1 MRHFDVQLIGGMALN
16 DGKIAEMRTGEGKTL
31 MATLPVYLNS
41 LTGKGVHLVTVNDYL
56 ARRDAE
62 WMGRLYNFMGLTVGV
77 NTPQMSREAKQ
88 AAYAADVT
96 YGTNNEFGFDY
107 LRDNMVQ
114 DVADR
119 VARGL
124 AYAIVDEVD
133 SILID
138 EARTPLII
146 SGQAEDH
153 TEMYVRINAVV
164 PSLKKQIGELDLRTG
179 EGVIE
184 PGDFTVDEKTH
195 QVFLTEDGHE
205 NAERLLREARLLVE
219 GASLYDPANI
229 TLMHHVYAAL
239 RARHLYHRD
248 QHYVVQK
255 GEDGTPEVVIV
266 DEFTGRLMTGRRW
279 SDGLHQAVE
288 AKEGVPIQSENQT
301 LASITFQNY
310 FRMYGK
316 LSGMTGTADTEAYE
330 FQEIYGLET
339 VVIPPNL
346 PTIRNDELD
355 LVYKTS
361 REKFDAVIEDIRDCH
376 KRGQPVLV
384 GTTSIENSEL
394 VSGLLDKAKLPHA
407 VLNAKQHAREAEIVA
422 QAGRPGVI
430 TIATNMAGRGTDIV
444 LGGNVENQIK
454 IIDADEA
461 IPEEEKRARAKKLQ
475 DEWQSLH
482 DAVKAQGGLRIIAT
496 ERHESRRIDNQLR
509 GRSGRQGDPGSSR
522 FYLSLDD
529 SLMRIF
535 AGDRVRAIM
544 ERLKMPDGEAI
555 EAGIVTRSIEGAQ
568 RKVEA
573 RNFDVRKQLLEYD
586 DVANDQR
593 KVIYQQRND
602 ILEAQTL
609 AAQIASLRAGTME
622 DVVRTFVPAESVEE
636 QWDLPGLEKTL
647 REEWQLDVD
656 LKAEV
661 DKSDAITD
669 EDIVDK
675 VKKAADD
682 SFQVKID
689 RVGIEQFTPF
699 MRMILLQ
706 SIDQHW
712 REHLA
717 ALDYLRQGIHLRGY
731 AQKNPKQEYKREAFE
746 LFSQLLDVV
755 KMDVTRVL
763 MTVRIQS
770 EEEVARAAEAIEER
784 AEHISN
790 VTYTHPNDD
799 GSVSQEPELATAGRR
814 RPAAAAAAR
823 PAAPAVP
830 ARVPTLA
837 LGAIAAGMAGARRR
851 RHAQGRPQRPVPL
864 RQRQEVQAVPREAGV
879 GRPATGGP
887 RGRGAGGAQRP
898 HRQRLRRPAAR
909 QLPRQDPERG
919 AEDASLSRHPLRRGP
934 GQQGPCRRRHPP
946 RARRRGPDPADA
958 HRRSRAPCRPRPAAS
973 SRWCSRTSICWRST
987 SRPAS
992 PCTAAAARASASSSS
1007 CAAPGRGPSS
1017 SSWCTAS
1024 TRRPPACCSSPRR
1037 ARPWSRCRTTCAR
1050 AIPSGPSARPMR
1062 RWSPAPGRRSSR

>member
-1 MRHFDVQLIGGMALN
+1 
-16 DGKIAEMRTGEGKTL
+16 
-31 MATLPVYLNS
+31 
-41 LTGKGVHLVTVNDYL
+41 YL
-56 ARRDAE
+56 AKRDAE
-62 WMGRLYNFMGLTVGV
+62 WMGRLYTFLGLTVGV
-77 NTPQMSREAKQ
+77 NTPQMSREEKQ

-114 DVADR
+114 DVVDR

-124 AYAIVDEVD
+124 PYAIVDEVD

-164 PSLKKQIGELDLRTG
+164 PQLKKQIGELDLRTG
-179 EGVIE
+179 EGVID
-184 PGDFTVDEKTH
+184 PGDFTVDEKSH

-205 NAERLLREARLLVE
+205 NAERLLGEAGLLAE

-239 RARHLYHRD
+239 RARHLYNRD
-248 QHYVVQK
+248 QHYVVQ
-255 GEDGTPEVVIV
+255 DGEVVIV

-288 AKEGVPIQSENQT
+288 AKEGVQIQSENQT

-339 VVIPPNL
+339 VVIPPNK
-346 PTIRNDELD
+346 PTIRKDELD

-361 REKFDAVIEDIRDCH
+361 REKFEAVIKDIRDCH
-376 KRGQPVLV
+376 ERGQPVLV

-394 VSGLLDKAKLPHA
+394 ISGLLQKEKLPHQ

-454 IIDADEA
+454 AFESDESISAADKA
-461 IPEEEKRARAKKLQ
+461 ARARQLH
-475 DEWQSLH
+475 DEWQGLH

-555 EAGIVTRSIEGAQ
+555 EAGIVTRSIESAQ

-586 DVANDQR
+586 DVSNDQR

-602 ILEAQTL
+602 ILEAQSL
-609 AAQIASLRAGTME
+609 AAQIANLRASTMT
-622 DVVRTFVPAESVEE
+622 DVVRTYVPAGSVEE
-636 QWDLPGLEKTL
+636 QWDLAGLEKVLADEWHVSLPL
-647 REEWQLDVD
+647 RD
-656 LKAEV
+656 EV
-661 DKSDAITD
+661 EKSASITD
-669 EDIVDK
+669 EEIVEK
-675 VKKAADD
+675 VTQAADAAFD
-682 SFQVKID
+682 AKVQ
-689 RVGIEQFTPF
+689 RVGLEQFTPF

-706 SIDQHW
+706 SIDSHW

-770 EEEVARAAEAIEER
+770 QEEVAQAAEAIEER
-784 AEHISN
+784 AEHIGN
-790 VTYTHPNDD
+790 ITYTHPNED
-799 GSVSQEPELATAGRR
+799 GSVSEEADLATLRA
-814 RPAAAAAAR
+814 
-823 PAAPAVP
+823 AVP
-830 ARVPTLA
+830 K
-837 LGAIAAGMAGARRR
+837 
-851 RHAQGRPQRPVPL
+851 
-864 RQRQEVQAVPREAGV
+864 V
-879 GRPATGGP
+879 GRNDPCPCGSGKKYKQCH
-887 RGRGAGGAQRP
+887 GRLA
-898 HRQRLRRPAAR
+898 
-909 QLPRQDPERG
+909 
-919 AEDASLSRHPLRRGP
+919 
-934 GQQGPCRRRHPP
+934 
-946 RARRRGPDPADA
+946 
-958 HRRSRAPCRPRPAAS
+958 
-973 SRWCSRTSICWRST
+973 
-987 SRPAS
+987 
-992 PCTAAAARASASSSS
+992 
-1007 CAAPGRGPSS
+1007 
-1017 SSWCTAS
+1017 
-1024 TRRPPACCSSPRR
+1024 
-1037 ARPWSRCRTTCAR
+1037 
-1050 AIPSGPSARPMR
+1050 
-1062 RWSPAPGRRSSR
+1062 